1 MTASKLLNGQL
12 ILEEYFVVNP
22 EFDGQYGPFCKRA
35 STLAALVNPEFDGQ
49 YGLCCMRASTLA
61 AQKNSGVWL
70 SWPPHFEPKPVS
82 HSWQKPARWISIE
95 KPSRNEVYKAIIPFV
110 SRRIAA
116 EMSLLKSL
124 LCSNEICELMKPKQS
139 IRSD

>member
-70 SWPPHFEPKPVS
+70 HTLSQS
-82 HSWQKPARWISIE
+82 QCLILG
-95 KPSRNEVYKAIIPFV
+95 RNQPGGLVLKNP
-110 SRRIAA
+110 R
-116 EMSLLKSL
+116 EMRFTK
-124 LCSNEICELMKPKQS
+124 K
-139 IRSD
+139 